1 MPPRRYN
8 DATGWSP
15 VNSEH
20 SPLHQV
26 SASSY
31 AAGDQPGA
39 GGFFIGSVAM
49 IIEVDEEF
57 RGLIPPLAAE
67 ERDQLEANIKQDGCR
82 DPLVV
87 WPVPTWEPDLDSG
100 VLVYSQYQ
108 EENYAEFD
116 EPDYVRHW
124 EDKDG
129 GYYTE
134 DDWPKVII
142 DGHNRYEICTRLGIE
157 FCTVNIEFDSRDDAK
172 IWIIKNQ
179 FGRRNL
185 QPFTRTNL
193 ALQLEPLIAAKAKG
207 NQIRKPE
214 SVLQKSAEQVP
225 IDTRQE
231 VAKAANVSH
240 DTVAKVKI
248 INKAVEA
255 GKVAPEVVEKLR
267 TGEVSINRVV
277 KDVKEAATAE
287 RRTEQRKEAVAKAE
301 PQFFDNVHVGD
312 FRDHFDKVADGSL
325 SLIFT
330 DPPYDKKA
338 EKLFGGLAEFAEAKL
353 AEGGS
358 LVMYLGHLQL
368 LAALQSFDGRL
379 RHWWTCACVHD
390 GGKSL
395 MREYGIRV
403 GWKPMLWFVK
413 GTRDDKQ
420 KIIVDVVSGATEKTH
435 HDWQQSQS
443 EAEYW
448 IENLCPSDGIVCDP
462 FLGGGT
468 TAAAAIKLKRQWVAF
483 EIDHDQAVLAMSRCR
498 ND

>member
-1 MPPRRYN
+1 MIKV
-8 DATGWSP
+8 D
-15 VNSEH
+15 SEF
-20 SPLHQV
+20 Q
-26 SASSY
+26 A
-31 AAGDQPGA
+31 
-39 GGFFIGSVAM
+39 
-49 IIEVDEEF
+49 
-57 RGLIPPLAAE
+57 LIPPLAAE
-67 ERDQLEANIKQDGCR
+67 ERQQLESNILADGCR

-87 WPVPTWEPDLDSG
+87 WNDTL
-100 VLVYSQYQ
+100 
-108 EENYAEFD
+108 
-116 EPDYVRHW
+116 
-124 EDKDG
+124 
-129 GYYTE
+129 
-134 DDWPKVII
+134 I

-157 FCTVNIEFDSRDDAK
+157 FETVEIELNSRDDAK
-172 IWIIKNQ
+172 IWIIENQ

-193 ALQLEPLIAAKAKG
+193 VLQLEPLIAAKAKE

-214 SVLQKSAEQVP
+214 SVPKKSAEQ
-225 IDTRQE
+225 IETRQE

-255 GKVAPEVVEKLR
+255 GKVAPEVVSKLHS
-267 TGEVSINRVV
+267 GEVSINRVV

-287 RRTEQRKEAVAKAE
+287 RRITQRKEAVSKAE
-301 PQFFDNVHVGD
+301 PQSFDNVHVGD

-330 DPPYDKKA
+330 DPPYDRKA
-338 EKLFGGLAEFAEAKL
+338 EELFEGLADFASAKL

-368 LAALQSFDGRL
+368 PAAFDAFNGKM
-379 RHWWTCACVHD
+379 RHWWTCACVHE
-390 GGKSL
+390 GGKTL
-395 MREYGIRV
+395 MREYGIRA

-420 KIIVDVVSGATEKTH
+420 NIVSDVVSGTTEKSH
-435 HDWQQSQS
+435 HDWQQDQS

-468 TAAAAIKLKRQWVAF
+468 TAAAAIKLSRKWIGF
-483 EIDHDQAVLAMSRCR
+483 EINQDQAVLAMSRLK

>member
-172 IWIIKNQ
+172 ILDHQ
-179 FGRRNL
+179 
-185 QPFTRTNL
+185 
-193 ALQLEPLIAAKAKG
+193 
-207 NQIRKPE
+207 E
-214 SVLQKSAEQVP
+214 S
-225 IDTRQE
+225 I
-231 VAKAANVSH
+231 
-240 DTVAKVKI
+240 
-248 INKAVEA
+248 
-255 GKVAPEVVEKLR
+255 
-267 TGEVSINRVV
+267 
-277 KDVKEAATAE
+277 
-287 RRTEQRKEAVAKAE
+287 
-301 PQFFDNVHVGD
+301 
-312 FRDHFDKVADGSL
+312 
-325 SLIFT
+325 
-330 DPPYDKKA
+330 
-338 EKLFGGLAEFAEAKL
+338 
-353 AEGGS
+353 
-358 LVMYLGHLQL
+358 
-368 LAALQSFDGRL
+368 
-379 RHWWTCACVHD
+379 W
-390 GGKSL
+390 
-395 MREYGIRV
+395 
-403 GWKPMLWFVK
+403 
-413 GTRDDKQ
+413 
-420 KIIVDVVSGATEKTH
+420 
-435 HDWQQSQS
+435 
-443 EAEYW
+443 
-448 IENLCPSDGIVCDP
+448 
-462 FLGGGT
+462 
-468 TAAAAIKLKRQWVAF
+468 
-483 EIDHDQAVLAMSRCR
+483 
-498 ND
+498 